1 MLSIRRTLTA
11 LAFGAA
17 ALATAPAHALLITST
32 ANDFNLGWQ
41 VAVPASGATLQAYA
55 TFDVTSV
62 TASQIVMT
70 VNISNFSILGTL
82 ANAGLT
88 SFALQTSPGVTSGTA
103 TGTIFDLVTIPPPPL
118 PSLPN
123 LNVCITGG
131 NNCAGG
137 GQGGLLAAGASES
150 FVLTLNG
157 NFANGLD
164 ILASGV
170 KFQTSAGSFEQPG
183 NFCTSPTDPDCFDPP
198 GRVPEP
204 GTLLLLSLGA
214 LAGFF
219 STRRRAA

>member
-11 LAFGAA
+11 IAFGAV
-17 ALATAPAHALLITST
+17 ALASVPAQAILINDTGD
-32 ANDFNLGWQ
+32 DFNLGWQ
-41 VAVPASGATLQAYA
+41 IAVPASGATLQAYA
-55 TFDVTSV
+55 TFNVTSV
-62 TASQIVMT
+62 SASQIIMSVT
-70 VNISNFSILGTL
+70 ISNNTILGTL
-82 ANAGLT
+82 VNAGLT
-88 SFALQTSPGVTSGTA
+88 SFALQTSPAVTGGTA

-150 FVLTLNG
+150 FILTLNG
-157 NFANGLD
+157 SFANGLD
-164 ILASGV
+164 ILASGI
-170 KFQTSAGSFEQPG
+170 KFQTSAGSFEAPG
-183 NFCTSPTDPDCFDPP
+183 NFCTSPTDPNCFDPP

-204 GTLLLLSLGA
+204 GTLLLLSLGV
-214 LAGFF
+214 LAGFA